1 MYQRMNE
8 DSKDFDFDL
17 SRYAGSLDQEKLS
30 ELWAKVEVAK
40 IMMDQANKLTRQV
53 YADLEFY
60 KMTSE
65 FKDYKSDGD

>member
-1 MYQRMNE
+1 MQLKMNDDNE
-8 DSKDFDFDL
+8 FNFDMSK
-17 SRYAGSLDQEKLS
+17 YASSIDREKLS

-65 FKDYKSDGD
+65 FNGDD

>member
-1 MYQRMNE
+1 MNE
-8 DSKDFDFDL
+8 NNKDFNFDL
-17 SRYAGSLDQEKLS
+17 SKYADSLDSDKLS

-53 YADLEFY
+53 FADLEFY

-65 FKDYKSDGD
+65 FKKSNDDGD

>member
-1 MYQRMNE
+1 MDE
-8 DSKDFDFDL
+8 DNKDFDFDL
-17 SRYAGSLDQEKLS
+17 SKYSDSLDSDKLS

-53 YADLEFY
+53 FSDLEFY

-65 FKDYKSDGD
+65 FKKPNSDVD

>member
-1 MYQRMNE
+1 MNE
-8 DSKDFDFDL
+8 DSRDFDFDL
-17 SRYAGSLDQEKLS
+17 SRYANSLDSDKLS

-60 KMTSE
+60 QMTSE
-65 FKDYKSDGD
+65 FNTSSSDDD

>member
-1 MYQRMNE
+1 MNDDNE
-8 DSKDFDFDL
+8 FNFDMSK
-17 SRYAGSLDQEKLS
+17 YASSIDREKLS

-65 FKDYKSDGD
+65 FNGDD

>member
-1 MYQRMNE
+1 MNE
-8 DSKDFDFDL
+8 DNKDFDFDL
-17 SRYAGSLDQEKLS
+17 SDYADSLNPEKLS

-40 IMMDQANKLTRQV
+40 IMMDQASKLTRQI

-65 FKDYKSDGD
+65 FKKSNDDGD

>member
-1 MYQRMNE
+1 MSE
-8 DSKDFDFDL
+8 DSRDFDFDL

>member
-1 MYQRMNE
+1 MNE
-8 DSKDFDFDL
+8 DNNGFDFDL
-17 SRYAGSLDQEKLS
+17 SRYASSLDQEKLS

-40 IMMDQANKLTRQV
+40 IMMDQATKLTRQV

-65 FKDYKSDGD
+65 FKNFNSDGD